1 MMSCRVWLNVAAL
14 LVVAEAYVV
23 APRRAVR
30 RCAHVRANAPDA
42 APARV
47 GRLRRL
53 YRWLRP
59 SAAGAP
65 PLSGDEVVG
74 LVVLGMPRA
83 DAEALAPAEARRL
96 LADAGW
102 RAAGAEAAEPAEPAE
117 RRPSDS
123 KTTHGNPFS
132 GRNGFAEIGVCMCEH
147 DGGDAAAPADPAPAA
162 AAPAREPADAL
173 APEELVQLVVLL
185 GVSRAEAAAM
195 PPAEA
200 RAALAAAAPARPEPP
215 EELAVAARG
224 ASAAELWG
232 ASDAELWELAKAE
245 ARAVAGADADGD
257 AAADVDGALSRS
269 WPDLVAFTDLLTR
282 ESLLRLRVLGPAFAE
297 PLKAEVKLR
306 RDAYRGWLSLVDGEG
321 FLPPPPSDLD
331 FGASLLDPTGGL
343 PAEATDEAKAA
354 FARLKEDQRDAAR
367 DRATL
372 ARWERRALGPSP
384 D

>member
-1 MMSCRVWLNVAAL
+1 MSCRLWLNVAAL

-30 RCAHVRANAPDA
+30 RCTHLRANAPDA

-74 LVVLGMPRA
+74 LVVLGMPRV
-83 DAEALAPAEARRL
+83 DAEALPPAEARRL

-102 RAAGAEAAEPAEPAE
+102 RAAGAEAAEPAE
-117 RRPSDS
+117 RRPPDS

-162 AAPAREPADAL
+162 AAPAREPATR
-173 APEELVQLVVLL
+173 
-185 GVSRAEAAAM
+185 RARG
-195 PPAEA
+195 A
-200 RAALAAAAPARPEPP
+200 RAARRAPGRVARRGRGD
-215 EELAVAARG
+215 AGGRARG
-224 ASAAELWG
+224 ARGRGARARAPGARVARGAPAAELWG

-245 ARAVAGADADGD
+245 ARAVAGADAAGD

-306 RDAYRGWLSLVDGEG
+306 RDAYRGWLGLVDGEG

-354 FARLKEDQRDAAR
+354 FARLKEDQRDAAG
-367 DRATL
+367 RATL
-372 ARWERRALGPSP
+372 ARWERALGPSP
-384 D
+384 TVRR